1 MPLWPLLWPFRPL
14 WPLLWPFRPLLRP
27 CVPLTALMPFTAF
40 TPLIPFLFFIST
52 PPYSNEPPCSRGE
65 LIVCRRVVDK
75 HGIMAG
81 GYAEKSGRL
90 SAECASAGDPS

>member
-1 MPLWPLLWPFRPL
+1 MPL
-14 WPLLWPFRPLLRP
+14 
-27 CVPLTALMPFTAF
+27 TAF

-65 LIVCRRVVDK
+65 LIVCRPVVDK

-81 GYAEKSGRL
+81 GYAGKSGRL
-90 SAECASAGDPS
+90 IAKRVTGGGRPLRGPLFGGGRVLPARGRSRCSPHRCCAPPRP